1 MVAAPDVLL
10 VVPELGVVVDGE
22 DEPHAA
28 RRRAATLDAA
38 ATLTDILN
46 AYLLDEGSN
55 RLPHGR
61 RLKPTSP
68 SRLGRYDSPHGIARR
83 VALPGPERK
92 EVADVQVRLM
102 PN

>member
-1 MVAAPDVLL
+1 MQPRNLLVVAPDVLL

-38 ATLTDILN
+38 ATLNDILN
-46 AYLLDEGSN
+46 AYLLDEGSS

-61 RLKPTSP
+61 RLNPQP
-68 SRLGRYDSPHGIARR
+68 QPAGA
-83 VALPGPERK
+83 
-92 EVADVQVRLM
+92 Q
-102 PN
+102 